1 MATATTNSSIVQ
13 PSAPVDSAYRGPC
26 PILGAHVTR
35 VTHRGSTRIL
45 CSEYCETEGICRLR
59 KAALEGGT
67 LQGLIEASSE
77 GMALGALGNLNG
89 FSVDRSRL
97 EI

>member
-1 MATATTNSSIVQ
+1 MATATTNNSIVQ
-13 PSAPVDSAYRGPC
+13 PSAPADSAYRGPC

-67 LQGLIEASSE
+67 LQGLIEATSE
-77 GMALGALGNLNG
+77 GMALGGTSCVMLTA
-89 FSVDRSRL
+89 
-97 EI
+97 